1 MAIVL
6 KLEMTW
12 DEKYSDLESE
22 EAKPLVADL
31 KTSVSQLACFV
42 LRASCFVLL
51 ASCFV
56 LPEMFIFS
64 YANKVHITACCSGE
78 NRCTLSGGRFNLI
91 SVNLICL
98 IACYLKCS

>member
-1 MAIVL
+1 MAMVL

-22 EAKPLVADL
+22 EAKPFVADL

-42 LRASCFVLL
+42 LRASGNVNFH
-51 ASCFV
+51 
-56 LPEMFIFS
+56 
-64 YANKVHITACCSGE
+64 YANKVYITACGSRA
-78 NRCTLSGGRFNLI
+78 NRCTLSGGRFHLT